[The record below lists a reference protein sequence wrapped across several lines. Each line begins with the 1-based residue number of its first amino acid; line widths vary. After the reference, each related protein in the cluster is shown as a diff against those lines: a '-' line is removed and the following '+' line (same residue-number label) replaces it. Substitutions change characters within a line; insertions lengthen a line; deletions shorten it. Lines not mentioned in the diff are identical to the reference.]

1 MRDSS
6 RFVSFAAY
14 QMMVFPHLLYVL
26 PSALRDDRSDSRSQN
41 SGHSKGTHTRENQDG
56 FFYPKEEP
64 STGNE
69 KVQRRYREKVTG
81 NVLLDK

>member
-14 QMMVFPHLLYVL
+14 QMMVFPHILYVL
-26 PSALRDDRSDSRSQN
+26 PSGLRDDRSDCRNQN
-41 SGHSKGTHTRENQDG
+41 SGHSKGTHIRDNQDG
-56 FFYPKEEP
+56 FFYPNEEL
-64 STGNE
+64 SE
-69 KVQRRYREKVTG
+69 KKGTG